1 MSNFLKYKG
10 NFELH
15 VNVKKTAKAASSYN
29 ERDFEALRRG
39 FQEEYIDPY
48 NLVSETVD
56 EIKDNISK
64 YCRNPAAYVAPYM
77 SLITSSMMGKTRL
90 MKEIARSVPTVY
102 MCFRPHESSGY
113 PKRTPFLPDW
123 IKEGAMKQVRGYTPN
138 SDSNFTIPTFKF
150 SIFFL
155 ALLQELAKF

>member
-15 VNVKKTAKAASSYN
+15 VNVKKTTKAAPSYN

-64 YCRNPAAYVAPYM
+64 Y
-77 SLITSSMMGKTRL
+77 
-90 MKEIARSVPTVY
+90 
-102 MCFRPHESSGY
+102 
-113 PKRTPFLPDW
+113 
-123 IKEGAMKQVRGYTPN
+123 
-138 SDSNFTIPTFKF
+138 
-150 SIFFL
+150 
-155 ALLQELAKF
+155 